1 MLTALLP
8 TIAGMAVAVQAVP
21 LPAIPLS
28 HQSEPPIAWQDEF
41 AGLEP
46 LADQELAEQR
56 GGFRWEGVDIDLG
69 AEIRTYLN
77 GDLALQTN
85 ISWTAAGTSTAQW
98 VSAALT
104 PADAAQLQ
112 AGILT
117 SGGIT
122 MKVGDQSV
130 FLANDGQT
138 AILHRTDGVLQ
149 NVLINRASN
158 ITGRQEV
165 DAALNLGNFDQFQ
178 GRLTDLRVGQA
189 IGDAVGASTIGALG
203 N

>member
-1 MLTALLP
+1 MFAALLP

-21 LPAIPLS
+21 LPATTPS
-28 HQSEPPIAWQDEF
+28 QPGEPPIAWMDEL
-41 AGLEP
+41 AGLQP
-46 LADQELAEQR
+46 IPDQELAEQR
-56 GGFRWEGVDIDLG
+56 GGFSWEGVEIGLG
-69 AEIRTYLN
+69 AEVRTYLN
-77 GDLALQTN
+77 GQLALQTN
-85 ISWTAAGTSTAQW
+85 ISWTPTGANTTQW

-122 MKVGDQSV
+122 MRVGDESV

-138 AILHRTDGVLQ
+138 AILHRTEGSIQ
-149 NVLINRASN
+149 NVLINRANNVVAS
-158 ITGRQEV
+158 QEV
-165 DAALNLGNFDQFQ
+165 DAMLDLGNFSQFQ
-178 GRLTDLRVGQA
+178 DRVTDVRWGQA
-189 IGDAVGASTIGALG
+189 IGDALGQATIGSLG

>member
-1 MLTALLP
+1 MLIALLP
-8 TIAGMAVAVQAVP
+8 AIAGMAAAVQAVP
-21 LPAIPLS
+21 LPAVPPPRS
-28 HQSEPPIAWQDEF
+28 TEPPPAWADEL
-41 AGLEP
+41 AGLQP

-56 GGFRWEGVDIDLG
+56 GGFRWEGVEIGFG

-77 GDLALQTN
+77 GELALQTN
-85 ISWTAAGTSTAQW
+85 IGWTPAGVSTSQW

-122 MKVGDQSV
+122 MRVGDQSV
-130 FLANDGQT
+130 FLANQGQT
-138 AILHRTDGVLQ
+138 AVLHRTDGAIQ
-149 NVLINRASN
+149 NVLVNRASN
-158 ITGRQEV
+158 ITASQEV
-165 DAALNLGNFDQFQ
+165 DAMLDLGSFGQFQ
-178 GRLTDLRVGQA
+178 DRLADLRLGQA
-189 IGDAVGASTIGALG
+189 IGDAVGQATIGSLG

>member
-1 MLTALLP
+1 MLAALLP
-8 TIAGMAVAVQAVP
+8 TIAGTALAVQTVP
-21 LPAIPLS
+21 LPAGVQSLP
-28 HQSEPPIAWQDEF
+28 SEPPIARQDEL
-41 AGLEP
+41 AGLET
-46 LADQELAEQR
+46 LSDAELAEQR
-56 GGFRWEGVDIDLG
+56 GGFNWEGVDVQLG

-77 GDLALQTN
+77 GELALQTN
-85 ISWTAAGTSTAQW
+85 ISWTPEGAQTSQW
-98 VSAALT
+98 VSAILT
-104 PADAAQLQ
+104 PAAAAQLQ

-122 MKVGDQSV
+122 MRVGDESV

-138 AILHRTDGVLQ
+138 AILHRTEGVLQ

-165 DAALNLGNFDQFQ
+165 DAALDLGNFGQFQ
-178 GRLTDLRVGQA
+178 DRLTDLRIGQA
-189 IGDAVGASTIGALG
+189 VGDAVGLATIGSLG

>member
-1 MLTALLP
+1 MLAALLP
-8 TIAGMAVAVQAVP
+8 TIAGMAAAVQAVP
-21 LPAIPLS
+21 LPAIPQFPS
-28 HQSEPPIAWQDEF
+28 SEPPIVSQDEF

-77 GDLALQTN
+77 GELALQTN
-85 ISWTAAGTSTAQW
+85 ISWTPAGASTSQW

-122 MKVGDQSV
+122 MKVGDESV
-130 FLANDGQT
+130 FLANGGQT
-138 AILHRTDGVLQ
+138 AILHRTDGAIQ
-149 NVLINRASN
+149 NVLVNRAN
-158 ITGRQEV
+158 NVTGRQEV
-165 DAALNLGNFDQFQ
+165 DAVLNLGNFDQFQ
-178 GRLTDLRVGQA
+178 GRLTDLRLGQA
-189 IGDAVGASTIGALG
+189 IGDAVGQATVGALG